1 MIADDA
7 PDLIPLVKAL
17 TKAPTLF
24 GVPYMFAMFNI
35 VVTAVVF
42 LATKNL
48 LTLLLILPIHSFGY
62 FLSLLDDQIFM
73 ILRVKAAKTP
83 PQSRAV
89 WGIKSYTPGDIT

>member
-1 MIADDA
+1 VIADDA

-17 TKAPTLF
+17 TRAPTLF

-48 LTLLLILPIHSFGY
+48 LTLLLVLPIHSLGY
-62 FLSLLDDQIFM
+62 FLSLVDDQIFM
-73 ILRVKAAKTP
+73 ILRVKMAKTP
-83 PQSRAV
+83 PRSKAV
-89 WGIKSYTPGDIT
+89 WQVKSYAPGDSA

>member
-1 MIADDA
+1 VIADDA

-17 TKAPTLF
+17 TRAPTLF

-48 LTLLLILPIHSFGY
+48 LTLLLVLPIHSLGY
-62 FLSLLDDQIFM
+62 FLSLVDDQIFM
-73 ILRVKAAKTP
+73 ILKVRMSKTP
-83 PQSRAV
+83 PRSKTV
-89 WGIKSYTPGDIT
+89 WQVKSYAPGDGA